1 MKHLMNQQNNG
12 RNPFSDFL
20 IQAKQLQFKIGQAVA
35 TVLVFMMSSLNPNH
49 ASAQL
54 LLPASSAETQ
64 YPDISMTPTS
74 LNLDP
79 RFTKYLSNFAY
90 PGTGPLTGS
99 TIELTGWSTDND
111 GGFSYGTSTF
121 GVYTGIGAM
130 TIPNAREV
138 QVGYLEFTGGH
149 SYIMASYYNVT
160 RSQYGYDLYS
170 WDLVTNAVA
179 KIYSYHFTN
188 PNTQVPEYTP
198 TIAYHPSHPGSTY
211 PVFPPPPAP
220 STMAYNR
227 ISMDIS
233 DAADKVIIVLTDH
246 TTGFMYTAAGM
257 ISLDTVLFS
266 PSLPITPVYPPV
278 TLTPLPAIEP
288 PVYHFPYPATPGYVS
303 GGGGTYFEYFDSP
316 TGIYARYDVASTKY
330 YYSYYP
336 LDQWIYVSE
345 YDGTTITRLAS
356 NSAFSPLI
364 RLKAVSSVTTPC
376 INPYYKQ
383 YWPDVAFTGNE
394 MQYVFYA
401 PELNDLYVTDGSWI
415 SSGGLP
421 AFSDLYSFTGNAVTP
436 TSCLNGITDLQI
448 GARNTVDGRYI
459 SSDFIVGL
467 GHMSHE
473 SSVESL
479 PPTTDVPEI
488 RAKIDAP
495 DLASTQWAIAFAY
508 KPDNFYAI
516 PYTPFTIV
524 HDFTEI
530 GKQNIYVRSNF
541 VQSILTNGSLGNFA
555 INIEQN
561 IAPTIAYKPFSANA
575 DIAWASERVGLL
587 NGTVWGYAGVELNTT
602 TSALVS
608 FNDYLLLANTPTL
621 SCGDN
626 PLVALS
632 KHTNSLNELYNCF
645 TQEDISGTY
654 SVQHKDHPWASTASW
669 RKTDPTVIA
678 PLVSEK
684 ISVGPNPF
692 TNTLHV
698 QSAEI
703 VSLQLMDI
711 MGRMIAKYN
720 GSASEVNKQLDAKA
734 AQLST
739 GNYLL
744 KVNTI
749 SGKQEVF
756 KLSKQ

>member
-1 MKHLMNQQNNG
+1 MKQQSTN
-12 RNPFSDFL
+12 RNSSRILRSPIAGLVTIAIAFILSF
-20 IQAKQLQFKIGQAVA
+20 ISFNTANAQFITTTTTEV
-35 TVLVFMMSSLNPNH
+35 
-49 ASAQL
+49 
-54 LLPASSAETQ
+54 Q
-64 YPDISMTPTS
+64 YPDATMTPTS
-74 LNLDP
+74 LNLDN
-79 RFTKYLSNFAY
+79 RNTKYLSNFSY

-111 GGFSYGTSTF
+111 GGFSYGTSTL

-149 SYIMASYYNVT
+149 SYIMASYYNVS

-198 TIAYHPSHPGSTY
+198 TVAYHPSHPGSTY

-303 GGGGTYFEYFDSP
+303 GGGGTYFDYFDSP

-345 YDGTTITRLAS
+345 YDGTTITRLPS

-376 INPYYKQ
+376 SNPYYKQ

-401 PELNDLYVTDGSWI
+401 PELFDLYVTDGSWI

-421 AFSDLYSFTGNAVTP
+421 AFSDLFSFTGNTVTP

-467 GHMSHE
+467 GHMTHE
-473 SSVESL
+473 SRIESL
-479 PPTTDVPEI
+479 PVTTDVPEI

-495 DLASTQWAIAFAY
+495 DLASTQWALTFAY
-508 KPDNFYAI
+508 KPDVYYNYSYPIGYPAGS
-516 PYTPFTIV
+516 YLV
-524 HDFTEI
+524 HDFPDV
-530 GKQNIYVRSNF
+530 GRNNIYVRSNF

-587 NGTVWGYAGVELNTT
+587 NGTAWGYAGVELNTT

-669 RKTDPTVIA
+669 RKTDPTVTD

-703 VSLQLMDI
+703 VSLQLTDI